1 LPLGGLI
8 FPRERSILAQVWV
21 GTSDPNTTNSSPPV
35 SPVYA
40 LSLGRWIKLAMA
52 GAIIASA
59 GCLAQSAGS
68 APAAQSGFETKAKH
82 AILMN
87 ADANLVLYEKE
98 ADELVPP
105 ASMSKLMT
113 LAVVFREL
121 KAGHIKLEDQ
131 FKVSEHAW
139 RTGGAPA
146 GSSAM
151 FAPLNSMVS
160 VSDLIQG
167 VTVQSGNDAAIILAE
182 GIGGTEEAFAQRMND
197 YAKEI
202 GLTKSHFVNSTGLPA
217 EGHVMT
223 ARELA
228 MLARFLIYTYPE
240 YYHFFGQRDFT
251 FNKHTFNNRNPL
263 IFAPDLGV
271 DGLKTGYIEEAGYG
285 LVASAKRGEQRLILV
300 VNGLNTKQEREGEPR
315 RLIEWGFKSFRPFRL
330 FDEGQKVSDAL
341 VWGGT
346 QHYVSLVGDGN
357 INIILPATA
366 SGKVSAS
373 IVYQGP
379 IKAPIRKGDRVAV
392 LRITSSESSATNE
405 IPLYAADDVGA
416 SNFLMRGLDSLGCLA
431 FCWLL

>member
-1 LPLGGLI
+1 
-8 FPRERSILAQVWV
+8 
-21 GTSDPNTTNSSPPV
+21 
-35 SPVYA
+35 
-40 LSLGRWIKLAMA
+40 MA

-139 RTGGAPA
+139 RTGGAPS

-300 VNGLNTKQEREGEPR
+300 LNGLNTKQEREGEPR

-346 QHYVSLVGDGN
+346 QHYVPLVGDGN

>member
-1 LPLGGLI
+1 
-8 FPRERSILAQVWV
+8 
-21 GTSDPNTTNSSPPV
+21 
-35 SPVYA
+35 
-40 LSLGRWIKLAMA
+40 
-52 GAIIASA
+52 
-59 GCLAQSAGS
+59 
-68 APAAQSGFETKAKH
+68 
-82 AILMN
+82 
-87 ADANLVLYEKE
+87 
-98 ADELVPP
+98 
-105 ASMSKLMT
+105 
-113 LAVVFREL
+113 
-121 KAGHIKLEDQ
+121 
-131 FKVSEHAW
+131 
-139 RTGGAPA
+139 
-146 GSSAM
+146 M

-167 VTVQSGNDAAIILAE
+167 ITVQSGNDAAIILAE
-182 GIGGTEEAFAQRMND
+182 GISGTEDAFAKEMTK
-197 YAKEI
+197 YAREI
-202 GLTKSHFVNSTGLPA
+202 GLTKSTFVNSTGLPA
-217 EGHVMT
+217 EGHLMT
-223 ARELA
+223 VRELG
-228 MLARFLIYTYPE
+228 MLARYLIYTYPE
-240 YYHFFGQRDFT
+240 YYPFFGEKSFT

-346 QHYVSLVGDGN
+346 QHYVPLVGDGN

-405 IPLYAADDVGA
+405 IPLYAADDVAA

>member
-1 LPLGGLI
+1 
-8 FPRERSILAQVWV
+8 
-21 GTSDPNTTNSSPPV
+21 
-35 SPVYA
+35 
-40 LSLGRWIKLAMA
+40 MA

-68 APAAQSGFETKAKH
+68 APAAQSVFETKAKH

-105 ASMSKLMT
+105 ASMSSLMT

-182 GIGGTEEAFAQRMND
+182 GIGGTEEAFAQQMND

-251 FNKHTFNNRNPL
+251 FNNKHTFNNRNPL

-346 QHYVSLVGDGN
+346 QHYVPLVGDGN

>member
-1 LPLGGLI
+1 
-8 FPRERSILAQVWV
+8 
-21 GTSDPNTTNSSPPV
+21 
-35 SPVYA
+35 
-40 LSLGRWIKLAMA
+40 MA

-68 APAAQSGFETKAKH
+68 APAAQSVFDTKAKH

-87 ADANLVLYEKE
+87 ADANLVLYEKA

-139 RTGGAPA
+139 RTGGAPS

-182 GIGGTEEAFAQRMND
+182 GIGGTEEAFAQQMND

-251 FNKHTFNNRNPL
+251 FNTKHTFNNRNPL

-346 QHYVSLVGDGN
+346 QHYVPLVGDGN

>member
-1 LPLGGLI
+1 M
-8 FPRERSILAQVWV
+8 
-21 GTSDPNTTNSSPPV
+21 
-35 SPVYA
+35 
-40 LSLGRWIKLAMA
+40 LSLGRWIKLAAA
-52 GAIIASA
+52 GAIIASV

-68 APAAQSGFETKAKH
+68 APAPQSTFETKAKH
-82 AILMN
+82 ALLMN
-87 ADANLVLYEKE
+87 ADANLVLYEKA

-113 LAVVFREL
+113 LAIVFREL

-139 RTGGAPA
+139 RTGGAPS

-182 GIGGTEEAFAQRMND
+182 GIAGTEDAFAQRMNE

-223 ARELA
+223 VRELA
-228 MLARFLIYTYPE
+228 MLARFLIYTFPE

-346 QHYVSLVGDGN
+346 QHYVPLVGDGN